1 MNNRQ
6 EVKDQTR
13 DPDVGNPPPMR
24 QGLGI
29 GTPVLSRRDVKRRE
43 AREGR
48 SGGSRRCMTV
58 QAKAKCRKATA
69 SGEPA
74 PSGKARYT
82 SEMQM
87 YWHQDGHEVCWYL
100 PRSICWESAKAVG
113 PRTKGQGNR

>member
-6 EVKDQTR
+6 EVKIQTR

-29 GTPVLSRRDVKRRE
+29 GAPVLSQRDAKRCG

-48 SGGSRRCMTV
+48 SSGSRRCMTV
-58 QAKAKCRKATA
+58 QAKAKCRKAAA

-74 PSGKARYT
+74 PSGEAQYT
-82 SEMQM
+82 SEMQ
-87 YWHQDGHEVCWYL
+87 L
-100 PRSICWESAKAVG
+100 
-113 PRTKGQGNR
+113 